1 MKIEKACI
9 VESIAGRDKGSHF
22 IVKEVVSDEFVLLVD
37 GKGRRVEK
45 PKLKK
50 QKHVLFLDLYNTRVG
65 DKIRNGEK
73 VTNAEVRRAL
83 SGIKDMQQGPDC

>member
-1 MKIEKACI
+1 MKMEKACI
-9 VESIAGRDKGSHF
+9 VQSLAGRDKGSLF
-22 IVKEVVSDEFVLLVD
+22 LVKEVVSDEFVLLVD
-37 GKGRRVEK
+37 GKGRRIEK

-50 QKHVLFLDLYNTRVG
+50 QKHVTLLDENHTRIG

-83 SGIKDMQQGPDC
+83 SVFKDMPQES